1 MATGDQR
8 LPSAV
13 APMVFA
19 SDLAG
24 RFIRLG
30 VLAASSWSILK
41 SPLTIRGRSR
51 IERHMGHA
59 ISVDHLYALL
69 STPPSFLRRRAV
81 RHDQRA
87 SPVGTAVTRGPGRS
101 GSIPAIVAAGEFI
114 VTAAGRHGARSTVIH
129 GPFHPPSTPQPAGSH
144 GGRGCLA
151 QLCLDRLQPC
161 ESTSHNRNSK
171 IAMSGFST
179 AEDLMRAPTPR
190 Q

>member
-1 MATGDQR
+1 
-8 LPSAV
+8 
-13 APMVFA
+13 
-19 SDLAG
+19 
-24 RFIRLG
+24 

-129 GPFHPPSTPQPAGSH
+129 GPFHPPSTPPPPGSNARYASRSH
-144 GGRGCLA
+144 AVADRYGIPLVPGRFESITGVILEG
-151 QLCLDRLQPC
+151 LRL
-161 ESTSHNRNSK
+161 
-171 IAMSGFST
+171 
-179 AEDLMRAPTPR
+179 PR
-190 Q
+190 TWWRRP